1 MATQQIKGSKRY
13 RKSVEMADLKK
24 TYSVEEASAL
34 LNTLPKA
41 KFDET
46 VEIYARLEVDPRK
59 SDQMVRG
66 TVKLPQGSGKT
77 VRVIVFT
84 ENPEEALT
92 AGAEEA
98 GLDDL
103 IEKVTGGWTDFD
115 VAISTTSAMKSVR
128 KVARVLGPRG
138 LMPNPKS
145 GTVTDD
151 IPAGINEVKAG
162 RVEFKM
168 DKTANV
174 AIIVGKRSFTPE
186 QITENTEAAVKAL
199 IDARPETVKSKYIKS
214 LTLSST
220 MSPGIF
226 VGVTKYNNF

>member
-13 RKSVEMADLKK
+13 RKSVEMADLTK

-34 LNTLPKA
+34 LNTLPNA

-84 ENPEEALT
+84 ENPEDALA

-151 IPAGINEVKAG
+151 IPAGIDEVKAG

-186 QITENTEAAVKAL
+186 QIAENVEAAVKAL
-199 IDARPETVKSKYIKS
+199 IDARPEAVKSKYLKS

-220 MSPGIF
+220 MSPGIV
-226 VGVTKYNNF
+226 VGVTKYNKV

>member
-13 RKSVEMADLKK
+13 RSAVEMADLTK
-24 TYSVEEASAL
+24 TYSVSDASAL
-34 LNTLPKA
+34 LNKLPKA

-46 VEIYARLEVDPRK
+46 VELYAHLAVDPRK

-66 TVKLPQGSGKT
+66 TLQLPNGSGKT

-84 ENPEEALT
+84 ENPAEALE
-92 AGAEEA
+92 AGADEA

-151 IPAGINEVKAG
+151 IPAGIQEVKAG

-174 AIIVGKRSFTPE
+174 AVVIGKRSFTPE
-186 QITENTEAAVKAL
+186 QITENAEAAIKAL
-199 IDARPETVKSKYIKS
+199 VDARPQSFNGKLIKS
-214 LTLSST
+214 LTLSAT
-220 MSPGIF
+220 MSPG
-226 VGVTKYNNF
+226 VSVEAASYNK

>member
-13 RKSVEMADLKK
+13 RESAKMVDFTK
-24 TYSVEEASAL
+24 TYTVSEASAL
-34 LNTLPKA
+34 LNKLPKA

-46 VEIYARLEVDPRK
+46 VELYAHLTVDPRK

-66 TVKLPQGSGKT
+66 TLQLPNGSGKT

-84 ENPEEALT
+84 EKPDEAIA
-92 AGAEEA
+92 AGADKA

-103 IEKVTGGWTDFD
+103 IDEVSGGWLDFD

-151 IPAGINEVKAG
+151 IAEGIKLVKAG

-168 DKTANV
+168 DKTANIAV
-174 AIIVGKRSFTPE
+174 VVGKRSFKPE
-186 QITENTEAAVKAL
+186 QLVENTEAALKAL
-199 IDARPETVKSKYIKS
+199 VDARPKSAPARFIKS
-214 LTLSST
+214 LGLSST
-220 MSPGIF
+220 MSPGI
-226 VGVTKYNNF
+226 GIDITPYNKS

>member
-13 RKSVEMADLKK
+13 RKSVEMADLTK

-84 ENPEEALT
+84 ENPEDALT

-98 GLDDL
+98 GLEDL

>member
-13 RKSVEMADLKK
+13 RSAVEKTDLTK

-34 LNTLPKA
+34 LNKLPKA

-46 VEIYARLEVDPRK
+46 VEVYAHLTVDPRK

-66 TVKLPQGSGKT
+66 TLSLPNGSGKT

-84 ENPEEALT
+84 ENAEEAT
-92 AGAEEA
+92 AAGADEA

-103 IEKVTGGWTDFD
+103 ITKVEGGWTDFD
-115 VAISTTSAMKSVR
+115 VAIATTSAMKSVR

-151 IPAGINEVKAG
+151 IPTGIKEVKGG

-174 AIIVGKRSFTPE
+174 AIVAGKRSFTPE
-186 QITENTEAAVKAL
+186 QLTENVEAAIKAL
-199 IDARPETVKSKYIKS
+199 IDAKPESKAGKFIKS
-214 LTLSST
+214 LTLSAT
-220 MSPGIF
+220 MSPGIAID
-226 VGVTKYNNF
+226 TAPYNKS